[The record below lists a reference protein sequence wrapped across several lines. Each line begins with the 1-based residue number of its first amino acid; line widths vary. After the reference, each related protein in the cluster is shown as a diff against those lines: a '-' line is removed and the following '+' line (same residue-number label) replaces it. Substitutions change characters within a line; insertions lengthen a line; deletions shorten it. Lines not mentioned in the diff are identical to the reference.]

1 MKPSASILIT
11 LVILFSISVG
21 CKKKCNEKELATFS
35 FSVQDKKLIPYK
47 GDEILT
53 LNFNDGNYDSLKGI
67 GRNDHYY
74 EVYENSS
81 SDNNDCKNY
90 YTLEYNRFNF
100 PTILVNQSSWLIS
113 LSQEFTN
120 PLYTYNQKFLSISI
134 GATYAEGCF
143 YMGNFLFNNDTI
155 VINKVNVFYH
165 AIITIGSKVYLS
177 VYELKSDFHTETS
190 FFITTVYY
198 TTNEGIIALKNNT
211 ETFIYVNKTD

>member
-1 MKPSASILIT
+1 MKPSATLLIS

-47 GDEILT
+47 GNEMLI
-53 LNFNDGNYDSLKGI
+53 LNFNDGSYDSLKGI

-74 EVYENSS
+74 DVYEYSS
-81 SDNNDCKNY
+81 TDNTDCKNY

-100 PTILVNQSSWLIS
+100 PTILVNQSAWLIS
-113 LSQEFTN
+113 ISQEFTN
-120 PLYTYNQKFLSISI
+120 PLDTYNQKFLNIEI
-134 GATYAEGCF
+134 GATYAKGCF
-143 YMGNFLFNNDTI
+143 YDGNFLFDNDTI
-155 VINKVNVFYH
+155 VINKVNVFYD

-177 VYELKSDFHTETS
+177 VYELNSDFHTETS

-198 TTNEGIIALKNNT
+198 TAYEGIIALKNNSGD
-211 ETFIYVNKTD
+211 FIYVNKTD